1 MKQTIG
7 FGATEILLP
16 DFTRVDGTRW
26 AVIACDQFTSEPQY
40 WEEAEKLVGDAPST
54 LQMILP
60 ELYLSESE
68 ARIER
73 INREMARILREEL
86 ISHPNA
92 MVALCRTQSDGKL
105 RRGILGA
112 IDLECYDYSKDSTSL
127 IRATEGTILE
137 RIPPRVA
144 IRRNAPLE
152 LPHVILFIDDPEKTV
167 IEPALESASE
177 RAPLYD
183 FDLMLGGG
191 HVRSHLLNDAEKAKI
206 EDALAAL
213 ITPEAME
220 RRYGDAT
227 LAPLLFA
234 VGDGNHSLASAKAL
248 YEDIKSRIGIEAA
261 KEHPARYALVEVVN
275 VRDEILEF
283 EPIYRAIFDCD
294 TEDLLRELKETV
306 TKLNG
311 TAAPQT
317 ITCIT
322 ATEETTL
329 TVDHPVHQ
337 LTVGTL
343 QNFLS
348 DYSARHQEITVDY
361 IHGEDSLRALAK
373 KPNTVCFLFEG
384 MQKDEFFLS
393 VMRDGA
399 LPRKTFS
406 MSHAR
411 DKRYYLEC
419 RKIQ

>member
-1 MKQTIG
+1 MNQTIG

-26 AVIACDQFTSEPQY
+26 AVIACDQYTSEPQY
-40 WEEAEKLVGDAPST
+40 WEKAEELVGDAPST

-68 ARIER
+68 VRIER
-73 INREMARILREEL
+73 INREMSRILREEL

-144 IRRNAPLE
+144 IRRDAPLE

-167 IEPALESASE
+167 IEPALDACAE

-191 HVRSHLLNDAEKAKI
+191 HVRAHLLNADEQKRI
-206 EDALAAL
+206 EDALADL
-213 ITPEAME
+213 ITPESME

-227 LAPLLFA
+227 LSPLLFA

-248 YEDIKSRIGIEAA
+248 YEEIKARIGDEAA
-261 KEHPARYALVEVVN
+261 KRHPARYALVEVEN
-275 VRDEILEF
+275 LRDEILEF
-283 EPIYRAIFDCD
+283 EPIYRAVFDCD
-294 TEDLLRELKETV
+294 PEALLRELGETV
-306 TKLNG
+306 AKLNG
-311 TAAPQT
+311 TADPQS

-322 ATEETTL
+322 ATGETVL
-329 TVDHPVHQ
+329 TVKHPVHQ
-337 LTVGTL
+337 LTIGTL
-343 QNFLS
+343 QDFLS
-348 DYSARHQEITVDY
+348 DYSARHPEVTVDY
-361 IHGEDSLRALAK
+361 IHGEDSVRALAQ
-373 KPNTVCFLFEG
+373 KPNAVCFLFEG
-384 MQKDEFFLS
+384 MHKDEFFPS
-393 VMRDGA
+393 VMKDGA

-419 RKIQ
+419 RKIR